1 VHGRTTEYQFLPAG
15 VSYQVPF
22 ASLRPRQVPNLLVAG
37 RCLSADHDALASIR
51 VMGPSLALGQAAG
64 TAAALAARDGVPV
77 ADVAVDELQASLSKQ
92 GAIL

>member
-1 VHGRTTEYQFLPAG
+1 
-15 VSYQVPF
+15 
-22 ASLRPRQVPNLLVAG
+22 VPNLLVAG

-64 TAAALAARDGVPV
+64 TAAALAAREAVPV
-77 ADVAVDELQASLSKQ
+77 AEVAVDELRASLSKQ

>member
-1 VHGRTTEYQFLPAG
+1 MRGRTTEYEFLPAG
-15 VSYQVPF
+15 TSYQVPF
-22 ASLRPRQVPNLLVAG
+22 GSLRPRGVPNLLVAG

-77 ADVAVDELQASLSKQ
+77 AEVAVDELQTSLSKQ
-92 GAIL
+92 GALL

>member
-1 VHGRTTEYQFLPAG
+1 M
-15 VSYQVPF
+15 
-22 ASLRPRQVPNLLVAG
+22 AG

-77 ADVAVDELQASLSKQ
+77 AEVAVDELQTSLSKQ
-92 GAIL
+92 GALL